1 MPRGRKSQIDRPTR
15 IEIWLPESLHT
26 KLRLELFSEVEGKVP
41 YGKMSELGVSLFS
54 EWLKSRGV
62 QI

>member
-1 MPRGRKSQIDRPTR
+1 MPRGRLPRLDRPTR
-15 IEIWLPESLHT
+15 LEVHLPESIVSRV
-26 KLRLELFSEVEGKVP
+26 RLELFSEVENRVP
-41 YGKMSELGVSLFS
+41 QGDMSNLVGGLLT